1 MRTISTPAQDA
12 VRLKDVLAAFGRRRS
27 LRDPMAAA
35 CEELD
40 LTHSQIHALLWLRLD
55 GPLTMGEVA
64 RRLGS
69 SLKTITGVVDR
80 LVARRLVQRER
91 DEHDR
96 RVVRCKLTRLGAREA
111 DKLDEA
117 TTVAMEFVLGLI
129 EPGDREHLIRILENL
144 QHRMEKAAAETEA
157 A

>member
-1 MRTISTPAQDA
+1 MRTISSPSQDA
-12 VRLKDVLAAFGRRRS
+12 VRLKEVLAAFGRRRS

-40 LTHSQIHALLWLRLD
+40 LTPAQIHGLLWLRLD
-55 GPLTMGEVA
+55 GALTMGELA

-69 SLKTITGVVDR
+69 SMKTITGIVDR

-91 DEHDR
+91 DDNDR

-111 DKLDEA
+111 DKLDHA
-117 TTVAMEFVLGLI
+117 TTQAIELLLGLI
-129 EPGDREHLIRILENL
+129 EPPDREHLIRILEGL
-144 QHRMEKAAAETEA
+144 QRQMEKAAAA